1 MEFDQFSALIQVIL
15 VDIVLAGDNVI
26 VIGLVASAFP
36 REIRRRI
43 ILFGLLF
50 AAVARICFTLIAAEL
65 LQFSGIMLVG
75 GLLLLWVGWTLW
87 RDVWGT
93 KQSQNS
99 SKYVAKATPSSIKRA
114 ALQIVLADLS
124 MSLDNILA
132 VAAIARDHLAVLVV
146 GLTLSIALMAVSA
159 DFMSRILI
167 RHRWIAYLGLAVI
180 LYVALSMMWAG
191 AADLAL

>member
-15 VDIVLAGDNVI
+15 VDLVLAGDNVI
-26 VIGLVASAFP
+26 AIGLVASAFP
-36 REIRRRI
+36 RETRRRI
-43 ILFGLLF
+43 IIFGLVF
-50 AAVARICFTLIAAEL
+50 AALARISFTVIAAEL
-65 LQFSGIMLVG
+65 MQLPGIMLLG
-75 GLLLLWVGWTLW
+75 GLLLLWVCWSLW
-87 RDVWGT
+87 RDLRVDKKFLNKSEDIG
-93 KQSQNS
+93 Q
-99 SKYVAKATPSSIKRA
+99 APPRSIRRA
-114 ALQIVLADLS
+114 ALQIVAADLS

-132 VAAIARDHLAVLVV
+132 VAAVARDHPVVLAV
-146 GLTLSIALMAVSA
+146 GLMLSIALMAVSA